1 MNRIRTLIADD
12 HGAMRRVLRAM
23 LEGYHHL
30 EIIGEAS
37 NGEEAIQHVNSLH
50 PDLIIMDISMP
61 GLDGLT
67 AAEVIK
73 RSNPETKIVIFS
85 MHNVREL
92 IDSAQK
98 LGLDGFVL
106 KDEGRAGLLLAI
118 HEVLQ
123 RRTHFPDRK

>member
-1 MNRIRTLIADD
+1 
-12 HGAMRRVLRAM
+12 
-23 LEGYHHL
+23 
-30 EIIGEAS
+30 
-37 NGEEAIQHVNSLH
+37 
-50 PDLIIMDISMP
+50 MDISMP
-61 GLDGLT
+61 ELDGLT

-73 RSNPETKIVIFS
+73 RFNPEAKIVIFS

-118 HEVLQ
+118 NEVLQ